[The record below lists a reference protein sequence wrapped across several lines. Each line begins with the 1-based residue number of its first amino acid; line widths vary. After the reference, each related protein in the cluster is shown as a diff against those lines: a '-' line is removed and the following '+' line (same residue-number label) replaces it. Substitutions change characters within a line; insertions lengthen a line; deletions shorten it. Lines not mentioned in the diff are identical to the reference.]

1 MQLAAR
7 KILDASPIDVL
18 ENFVGKFKLQFDDG
32 EVIDTTGTQVA
43 ISRYGWEIIKKF
55 PNVPITKEHF
65 ISSYMKDEL
74 SFTPTSFRLFLSK
87 IVNSVFDIYPMDT
100 NEQAWALQSEVWE
113 EYMRAFNDIFNDVQI
128 HRAKYHMSMNIED
141 ILDIEFD
148 PEIIKIKKD
157 YPVNANR

>member
-7 KILDASPIDVL
+7 KILDASPVDVL

-74 SFTPTSFRLFLSK
+74 SFTPRRFVYFFLRL
-87 IVNSVFDIYPMDT
+87 
-100 NEQAWALQSEVWE
+100 
-113 EYMRAFNDIFNDVQI
+113 
-128 HRAKYHMSMNIED
+128 
-141 ILDIEFD
+141 
-148 PEIIKIKKD
+148 
-157 YPVNANR
+157 